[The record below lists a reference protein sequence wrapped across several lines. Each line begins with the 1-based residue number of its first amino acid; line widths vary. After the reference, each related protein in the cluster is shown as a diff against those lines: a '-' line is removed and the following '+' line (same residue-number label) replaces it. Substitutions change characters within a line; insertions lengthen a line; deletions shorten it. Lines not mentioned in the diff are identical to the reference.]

1 LWYEEIV
8 YSIFPVRVCRPDRDE
23 EIMMIEAPLVLQI
36 GAMAALLLFLSFAV
50 VVKDLMHS
58 VLLLAAGSVTLGG
71 LFFLHASPYAGAVEI
86 SVGAGLITALLATA
100 ISLTRGDEDAAGR

>member
-1 LWYEEIV
+1 
-8 YSIFPVRVCRPDRDE
+8 
-23 EIMMIEAPLVLQI
+23 MIEGPVILQI
-36 GAMAALLLFLSFAV
+36 VAMGALFLLLCCAV
-50 VVKDLMHS
+50 GVKDLMYS

-100 ISLTRGDEDAAGR
+100 ISLTRGDDDVAGK